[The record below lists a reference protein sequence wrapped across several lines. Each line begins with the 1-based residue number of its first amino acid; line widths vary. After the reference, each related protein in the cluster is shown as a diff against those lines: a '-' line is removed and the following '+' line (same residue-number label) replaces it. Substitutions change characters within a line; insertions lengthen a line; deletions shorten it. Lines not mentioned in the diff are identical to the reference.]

1 MLFET
6 LIEQLQSDQA
16 YPHPVQLPIQVIQT
30 HDAAVFLT
38 GDYAY
43 KLKKPVNFGFLDYST
58 LAKRKYY
65 LEQELELNLK
75 IAPDIYLEVLSIN
88 LQANQLKIKGE
99 GDIIEYIL
107 KMHQF
112 PQDCLL
118 INLFEAGKLKEIHL
132 QELAKIVA
140 DFHLHSQTND
150 YITSFGDPVNI
161 KKYLDQNFEQTQKY
175 IGSLQTQQQYDQTVV
190 FSEEFFQNKSDILKN
205 RQTQNKIREC
215 HGDLHLKN
223 ICFWNNKIRL
233 FDRIEFNDN
242 FRYVD
247 TMYDVAFTIMD
258 LDSRGRCD
266 LSNIFLNSYLEQTG
280 DWAGL
285 EVLPMYLSR
294 QAYVRAKINSLML
307 EDPQIPTPEKQT
319 SSKSAADYYR
329 LAYQYCLRKTA
340 KLILMSGPSGS
351 GKSTVAHYLAQKLN
365 AIHIRSDA
373 VRKNLA
379 RIALQEKATEDLY
392 SSQMNHLT
400 YQRLLELGRLALESG
415 FSVILDAKFDRKYWR
430 DLANS
435 ELMIYCYA
443 PLDILKERLDKRKN
457 DISDATKDLLELQL
471 SSAEPFTLSEKNH
484 LLVLDTTANW
494 QKQLNKI
501 LEEKYYEK

>member
-1 MLFET
+1 
-6 LIEQLQSDQA
+6 
-16 YPHPVQLPIQVIQT
+16 
-30 HDAAVFLT
+30 
-38 GDYAY
+38 
-43 KLKKPVNFGFLDYST
+43 
-58 LAKRKYY
+58 
-65 LEQELELNLK
+65 
-75 IAPDIYLEVLSIN
+75 
-88 LQANQLKIKGE
+88 
-99 GDIIEYIL
+99 
-107 KMHQF
+107 
-112 PQDCLL
+112 
-118 INLFEAGKLKEIHL
+118 
-132 QELAKIVA
+132 
-140 DFHLHSQTND
+140 
-150 YITSFGDPVNI
+150 
-161 KKYLDQNFEQTQKY
+161 
-175 IGSLQTQQQYDQTVV
+175 
-190 FSEEFFQNKSDILKN
+190 
-205 RQTQNKIREC
+205 
-215 HGDLHLKN
+215 
-223 ICFWNNKIRL
+223 
-233 FDRIEFNDN
+233 
-242 FRYVD
+242 
-247 TMYDVAFTIMD
+247 MYDVAFTIMD
-258 LDSRGRCD
+258 LDSRDRSD

-307 EDPQIPTPEKQT
+307 EDPQIPAPEKQT
-319 SSKSAADYYR
+319 SSKSAVDYYR

-471 SSAEPFTLSEKNH
+471 SSAQPFTPSEKSH

-494 QKQLNKI
+494 QEQLNKI